1 MALIEGLQTK
11 VEPIKIY
18 IWTYSLQCTFLR
30 NKIEDVQ
37 VHTRCMMRTW
47 VIHCPG
53 ECVFLGAGVCIRCTY
68 KHWTI
73 HGVLGVCHERRQ
85 INWNIIAQTTQSLC
99 PFESVESEKQ
109 KYPKQVQNKI
119 KTKSWKRS
127 KISFIK
133 LWSLVISIPVHLSTD
148 QVVPLLPQ
156 NPHNFII
163 ILVSQ

>member
-18 IWTYSLQCTFLR
+18 IRTYSLQCTFLR

-47 VIHCPG
+47 VIHCTG

-85 INWNIIAQTTQSLC
+85 INWNIIAQTTQSAEQNQDEELEKIENIFYQAMVIGHFHPC
-99 PFESVESEKQ
+99 PLKH
-109 KYPKQVQNKI
+109 
-119 KTKSWKRS
+119 RS
-127 KISFIK
+127 GC
-133 LWSLVISIPVHLSTD
+133 PPST
-148 QVVPLLPQ
+148 
-156 NPHNFII
+156 PHNFII